1 MTNLKHTI
9 VEDSVLKTLKYF
21 DYFSFP
27 LTLNE
32 LHKYLDTV
40 CSREELKQ
48 TLDKMVAH
56 KSIFMTNNIYLIS
69 NTIEKIDRKL
79 KGKIEAEKRIKR
91 AKLIAKLINFFP
103 FVRSVSI
110 SGSLSKM
117 YADKNSD
124 IDFFITTNNS
134 NLWTCR
140 TMLHILKKIS
150 FLFNLQHSFCMN
162 YFISNKNLIIE
173 EQNYFTAVEL
183 STLIPLYGK
192 QDYIQL
198 MKANNWIHDIL
209 PNYVQQD
216 TQAKPISRNLV
227 KRLLEFI
234 FSSQKLNLFLLN
246 YTNKTWKKKW
256 KKKGY
261 DMKDYD
267 LAFKT
272 KRYVSKNHPKNY
284 QKLVLKYKDDK

>member
-246 YTNKTWKKKW
+246 
-256 KKKGY
+256 
-261 DMKDYD
+261 
-267 LAFKT
+267 
-272 KRYVSKNHPKNY
+272 
-284 QKLVLKYKDDK
+284 